1 MAGRLSA
8 TGKRNRSRQVSGSNR
23 AAADVLSAI
32 HRGLPDFD
40 SGTRSLR
47 SVHSTCSHFAWV
59 ISLRRAGEHQQED
72 GVGGGAVSIDGDC
85 VDKALRLFPR

>member
-1 MAGRLSA
+1 
-8 TGKRNRSRQVSGSNR
+8 
-23 AAADVLSAI
+23 
-32 HRGLPDFD
+32 
-40 SGTRSLR
+40 
-47 SVHSTCSHFAWV
+47 V